1 MRYGKLGAAIV
12 AAVLSASLYA
22 QITFGPSK
30 FSLGNNE
37 VLPDNPYVN
46 FTLTF
51 LLDPDFW
58 ASSPGA
64 NRWANFALRFCYDP
78 TKVELEIMRTDGT
91 WLPISPLPSGT
102 TGLRLAA
109 YGVVFRGQDG
119 VLGTPAFQKLGAPGT
134 KITIELGVGHTV
146 NNNTKLT
153 GNFFGS
159 EDAAG
164 NFVPMRWRLLTPIG
178 EVYQIK
184 PSPLGPPGQI
194 AKVGPIRISPFGPP
208 QGTFQIIPEPASMIA
223 LGSGL
228 VGLLALRRRRKA

>member
-22 QITFGPSK
+22 QFGPSK

-51 LLDPDFW
+51 TLDPAFL

-64 NRWANFALRFCYDP
+64 NRWANFALRFVYNP
-78 TKVELEIMRTDGT
+78 AKVELQIMRTNGT
-91 WLPISPLPSGT
+91 WIDVSTLPDGT
-102 TGLRLAA
+102 TGLGLAA
-109 YGVVFRGQDG
+109 NGAVFLGQDG
-119 VLGTPAFQKLGAPGT
+119 VNGTPAFRKIGAPGART
-134 KITIELGVGHTV
+134 TIELGVGHTV

-159 EDAAG
+159 EGPDG
-164 NFVPMRWRLLTPIG
+164 NFVPMRWWLRTPIG
-178 EVYQIK
+178 EVY
-184 PSPLGPPGQI
+184 SPEASAAGNGQI
-194 AKVGPIRISPFGPP
+194 AKVGPVRTSPFGPP
-208 QGTFQIIPEPASMIA
+208 QGTFQVIPEPASLIA

-228 VGLLALRRRRKA
+228 VGLLALRRRRQA

>member
-22 QITFGPSK
+22 QTFGPST
-30 FSLGNNE
+30 FSLGNNV

-51 LLDPDFW
+51 TLDPAFL

-64 NRWANFALRFCYDP
+64 NRWANFALRFVYDP
-78 TKVELEIMRTDGT
+78 AKVELQIMRTNGT
-91 WLPISPLPSGT
+91 WIDVSTLPDGT
-102 TGLRLAA
+102 TGLGLAD
-109 YGVVFRGQDG
+109 YGAVFLGQDG
-119 VLGTPAFQKLGAPGT
+119 VNGTPAFRKIGAPGART
-134 KITIELGVGHTV
+134 TIELGVGHTV

-159 EDAAG
+159 EGPDG
-164 NFVPMRWRLLTPIG
+164 NFVPMRWWIRTPIG
-178 EVYQIK
+178 ETYN
-184 PSPLGPPGQI
+184 PEASPLGNGQI
-194 AKVGPIRISPFGPP
+194 AKVGPVRTSPFNNPEGS
-208 QGTFQIIPEPASMIA
+208 FQVIPEPASLIA

-228 VGLLALRRRRKA
+228 VGLLALRRRRQA

>member
-22 QITFGPSK
+22 QTFGPST

-51 LLDPDFW
+51 TLDPAFL

-64 NRWANFALRFCYDP
+64 NRWANFALRFVYDP
-78 TKVELEIMRTDGT
+78 AKVELQIQKTNGEWINVST
-91 WLPISPLPSGT
+91 LPSGT
-102 TGLRLAA
+102 TGLRLAD

-119 VLGTPAFQKLGAPGT
+119 VNGTPAFQKLGAPGGMT
-134 KITIELGVGHTV
+134 TIELGVGHTV

-164 NFVPMRWRLLTPIG
+164 NFVPMRWWLRTPIG
-178 EVYQIK
+178 EVY
-184 PSPLGPPGQI
+184 SPEASAAGNGQI
-194 AKVGPIRISPFGPP
+194 AKVAPVRISPFGPP
-208 QGTFQIIPEPASMIA
+208 QGTFQVIPEPASLIA

-228 VGLLALRRRRKA
+228 VGLLALRRRRQA

>member
-22 QITFGPSK
+22 QTFGPST

-51 LLDPDFW
+51 TLDPAFW

-64 NRWANFALRFCYDP
+64 NRWANFALRFVYDP
-78 TKVELEIMRTDGT
+78 AKVELQIQKTNGEWINVSTLPDG
-91 WLPISPLPSGT
+91 I
-102 TGLRLAA
+102 TGLRLAE
-109 YGVVFRGQDG
+109 YGVTFIGQDG
-119 VLGTPAFQKLGAPGT
+119 VNGTPAFRKIGAPGART
-134 KITIELGVGHTV
+134 TIELGVGNTV

-159 EDAAG
+159 EGPGG
-164 NFVPMRWRLLTPIG
+164 NFAPMRWWIRTPIG
-178 EVYQIK
+178 EVY
-184 PSPLGPPGQI
+184 SPEASAAGNGQI
-194 AKVGPIRISPFGPP
+194 AKVGPVRTSPFNNPEGS
-208 QGTFQIIPEPASMIA
+208 FQVIPEPASLIA